1 MILKTNYEI
10 WLEAE
15 DSNAWLQLNKDS
27 ILPEKWDQFI
37 EALNLDCQ
45 RMRESEYPKIEEI
58 VVAQIEFEQF
68 GDSTELDAI
77 KAARA
82 AVKAKYPK
90 VTDTTS

>member
-1 MILKTNYEI
+1 MILKTNYEM

-15 DSNAWLQLNKDS
+15 DSNAWLQINKES
-27 ILPEKWDQFI
+27 IMSEKWDQFI